1 MKFSRLQKSL
11 GDFSLLVGGGAI
23 NKGEIIGV
31 LGPNATGKTTFAKM
45 LAGVLEPDEGKIDTT
60 VKVSYKSQY
69 IKPESSETVLTLLNR
84 VKEVDPQFFH
94 IEVIRPLEL
103 EDIFTQDVQD
113 LSGGELQRVA
123 IATCLARDAHIY
135 LLDEPS
141 AYLDVEQR
149 LNTAKMLRR
158 YMEKREVTGI
168 VVDHD
173 ILFTDYLSD
182 RLMVFS
188 GTPGISGRS
197 TEPMGKKDGMNTF
210 LDTMEVTFRR
220 DPDTGRPR
228 ANKPGSQKDRNQKER
243 GEYYY
248 QV

>member
-1 MKFSRLQKSL
+1 
-11 GDFSLLVGGGAI
+11 
-23 NKGEIIGV
+23 
-31 LGPNATGKTTFAKM
+31 M
-45 LAGVLEPDEGKIDTT
+45 LAGVNAPAKGAKAAP
-60 VKVSYKSQY
+60 VKVSDNPPY
-69 IKPESSETVLTLLNR
+69 IKPEASATVLMLLNR

-94 IEVIRPLEL
+94 MEVLRPLEL
-103 EDIFTQDVQD
+103 EDIFAQDIQS

-123 IATCLARDAHIY
+123 IAACLARDAQIY

-158 YMEKREVTGI
+158 YIEKREVTGI

-188 GTPGISGRS
+188 GTPGVRGRS
-197 TEPMGKKDGMNTF
+197 TQPMGKKDGMNTF
-210 LDTMEVTFRR
+210 LKTMGVTFRR
-220 DPDTGRPR
+220 DPETGRPR
-228 ANKPGSQKDRNQKER
+228 ANKPGSQKDRDQKER

-248 QV
+248 QS